1 MHAKNSPPRNRLAK
15 PLPDEWRELLIDA
28 GVPKR
33 KYAAVLRATLAG
45 GRVIDELV
53 VEQGWIISLSKRG
66 LAGTFEE
73 RIDFDPRQI
82 TAIEILQV
90 V

>member
-1 MHAKNSPPRNRLAK
+1 MHTKNTAPRNRLAK
-15 PLPDEWRELLIDA
+15 PLPDEWRQLLIDA

-53 VEQGWIISLSKRG
+53 VEQGWIISLSKKG

-82 TAIEILQV
+82 TAIDILQV

>member
-1 MHAKNSPPRNRLAK
+1 MQSKYAPRNRLAK
-15 PLPDEWRELLIDA
+15 PLPAEWRQALLDQ

-33 KYAAVLRATLAG
+33 KYAAVCKVTLVG
-45 GRVIDELV
+45 GRVIEELII
-53 VEQGWIISLSKRG
+53 EQGWIVSLTK
-66 LAGTFEE
+66 AGIADEFEQ

-82 TAIEILQV
+82 KSLEIVQV

>member
-1 MHAKNSPPRNRLAK
+1 MNAKNTAPRNRLAK

>member
-1 MHAKNSPPRNRLAK
+1 MQSKYAPRNRLAK
-15 PLPDEWRELLIDA
+15 PLPAEWRQALLDQ

-33 KYAAVLRATLAG
+33 KYAAVCKVTLVG
-45 GRVIDELV
+45 GRVIEELII
-53 VEQGWIISLSKRG
+53 EQGWIVSLTK
-66 LAGTFEE
+66 AGIAGEFEQ

-82 TAIEILQV
+82 KSLEIVQV